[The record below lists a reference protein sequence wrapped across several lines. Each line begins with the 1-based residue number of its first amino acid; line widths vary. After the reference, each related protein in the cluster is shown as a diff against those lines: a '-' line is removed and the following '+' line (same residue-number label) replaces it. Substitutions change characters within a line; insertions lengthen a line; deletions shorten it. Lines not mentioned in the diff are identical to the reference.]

1 MGYEMKSRLVL
12 RIFCALL
19 DSFLFLLIHSVYF
32 VLQTALGAF
41 TSTSDVVVVCDGTC
55 WPFQSPPQ
63 IANQSAA
70 LSNWLLYRTS
80 VPYLQFHF
88 VAISTVSASG
98 SISGTKSVESK

>member
-1 MGYEMKSRLVL
+1 M
-12 RIFCALL
+12 
-19 DSFLFLLIHSVYF
+19 
-32 VLQTALGAF
+32 QTALAAF

-55 WPFQSPPQ
+55 WPFQSPSH

-88 VAISTVSASG
+88 VAISTVSTSG
-98 SISGTKSVESK
+98 SISGNKSIESK